1 MPANVKCFVSICWVI
16 MVFVAG
22 RNLAAQNLVITNAYI
37 VDGDGGVIQ
46 RGSVVIRD
54 GRIVFV
60 SERPANGAGARMIDA
75 KGMTVM
81 PGFIDDHRHVIA
93 DSFQK
98 PSPAPKSTVRWW
110 LLTPHR
116 SSPPF
121 HFRHPFRRTTP
132 PSTTSNG

>member
-60 SERPANGAGARMIDA
+60 SERPANGAERE
-75 KGMTVM
+75 
-81 PGFIDDHRHVIA
+81 
-93 DSFQK
+93 
-98 PSPAPKSTVRWW
+98 
-110 LLTPHR
+110 
-116 SSPPF
+116 
-121 HFRHPFRRTTP
+121 
-132 PSTTSNG
+132 